1 MTHYLEQRKF
11 RVKNP
16 EGKVYEVYSFE
27 TYDGYSCLSLNL
39 RLIGNIDDNG
49 KFQRIDVGA
58 YDGDDAEET
67 VSQYFLAESAYEAL
81 EANDYT
87 VIQE

>member
-16 EGKVYEVYSFE
+16 EGKIYEVYSFE
-27 TYDGYSCLSLNL
+27 TYDGYAWLTLNL
-39 RLIGNIDDNG
+39 RLIGHMDDNG
-49 KFQRIDVGA
+49 KFQEIDVGTD
-58 YDGDDAEET
+58 DGDDAEET
-67 VSQYFLAESAYEAL
+67 VSQYFLVEGAYEAL